1 MVMVHQFLE
10 YKYVECAGTVLSKR
24 WVLTA
29 AHCVERTPRTFL
41 VEFGISD
48 KLGIGYGLLRT
59 FVSTFFVV
67 FTIINNF
74 GIGYSLLRLFVV
86 SMATTQVFIHPQY
99 APMNNDIALLYMPQ
113 DIPFSIDIQPIKL
126 AYYDERFVNKTCV
139 YVTEW
144 GRNHINRRSMK
155 RLRYTTLSIIRNDVC
170 TQYWGISD
178 KHICT
183 AAAGLG
189 QDACES
195 NSGGPLIVR
204 RNDQDFQIGIVSY
217 GDQFCPTKSP
227 NVFTK
232 VSSYID
238 WIREVM
244 M

>member
-1 MVMVHQFLE
+1 M
-10 YKYVECAGTVLSKR
+10 CIR
-24 WVLTA
+24 D
-29 AHCVERTPRTFL
+29 RP
-41 VEFGISD
+41 
-48 KLGIGYGLLRT
+48 
-59 FVSTFFVV
+59 
-67 FTIINNF
+67 
-74 GIGYSLLRLFVV
+74 YS
-86 SMATTQVFIHPQY
+86 ICHK
-99 APMNNDIALLYMPQ
+99 

-126 AYYDERFVNKTCV
+126 AYYDKSFVNKECA
-139 YVTEW
+139 YVTKW
-144 GRNHINRRSMK
+144 GINHIRNRGMT
-155 RLRYTTLSIIRNDVC
+155 RLKYTTSSIIENNVC
-170 TQYWGISD
+170 RQYWPINN

-244 M
+244 MRY